1 MRIPAFI
8 RVSCGV
14 LAVLTVLA
22 AAGAG
27 QAESFLDGFED
38 LPLMPALRQ
47 SEDATTLFDT
57 PYGRIVEAYATG
69 AGTTR
74 QQVLDFYVATLPQL
88 GWQQV
93 AQTEFRR
100 EGESLRIEFPRPHPG
115 GPAGLVVRFEVS
127 PD

>member
-8 RVSCGV
+8 RASGAV
-14 LAVLTVLA
+14 LAVLAVLA
-22 AAGAG
+22 AAGSG
-27 QAESFLDGFED
+27 RAESFLDGFED

-47 SEDATTLFDT
+47 SDDATTLFDT

-69 AGTTR
+69 STTP

-93 AQTEFRR
+93 GQSEFRR

>member
-1 MRIPAFI
+1 M
-8 RVSCGV
+8 

-27 QAESFLDGFED
+27 RAESFLDGFED

-47 SEDATTLFDT
+47 SDHTTTLFDT

-69 AGTTR
+69 STTR
-74 QQVLDFYVATLPQL
+74 QQVLDFYVSTLPQL
-88 GWQQV
+88 GWRQV
-93 AQTEFRR
+93 GQTEFRR
-100 EGESLRIEFPRPHPG
+100 EGESLRIEFPRPRPG
-115 GPAGLVVRFEVS
+115 GPALVVRFEVS

>member
-1 MRIPAFI
+1 M
-8 RVSCGV
+8 
-14 LAVLTVLA
+14 LAVLAVLA
-22 AAGAG
+22 AAGSG
-27 QAESFLDGFED
+27 RAESFLDGFED

-47 SEDATTLFDT
+47 SDDATTLFDT

-69 AGTTR
+69 STTP

-93 AQTEFRR
+93 GQSEFRR